1 MAILFSYT
9 KRFYVMKEI
18 RIATR
23 ASKLALAQANQT
35 KRNISLLSQTHHV
48 SLIEISTKGDRDKSD
63 FLYKVGSTGFF
74 TSEVERALLDGRA
87 DIAVHSLKDLP
98 TAITKGLTVSAI
110 PQREQVN
117 DVIVAAKGISSIQ
130 GLPKGA
136 VVGTSSLRRITQ
148 LILIRP
154 DLNCQPLRGNVETRI
169 RKVQEGRVD
178 AIVIARAGLNR
189 LGLSGHISLI
199 LPPEDFIPA
208 PGQGALAIQTREDNT
223 ELCELV
229 SKLDDPNARIT
240 TQTERRIL
248 AGLHGGCSIPLGVF
262 SFIEKESIHIYA
274 ILSNL
279 AATKH
284 IRKTACCL
292 IDRAMETA
300 DTITQQILDEGGK
313 QILEEIRDEKEQ

>member
-1 MAILFSYT
+1 
-9 KRFYVMKEI
+9 MKSI
-18 RIATR
+18 KIATR

-35 KRNISLLSQTHHV
+35 MKDISLLSPNSPI
-48 SLIEISTKGDRDKSD
+48 SLVEISTKGDRDKSD

-87 DIAVHSLKDLP
+87 DVAVHSLKDLP
-98 TAITKGLTVSAI
+98 TVITKGLTISAI

-117 DVIVAAKGISSIQ
+117 DVIVASKGITSIQ
-130 GLPKGA
+130 DLPKGA

-148 LILIRP
+148 LKLIRP
-154 DLNCQPLRGNVETRI
+154 DLDCQPLRGNVETRI
-169 RKVQEGRVD
+169 RKVQEGQVD

-189 LGLSGHISLI
+189 LGLSDHISLI

-223 ELCELV
+223 ELCEIV
-229 SKLDDPNARIT
+229 SKLDDPNARLT
-240 TQTERRIL
+240 TETERRIL

-262 SFIEKESIHIYA
+262 SFIENDTLHIRA

-279 AATKH
+279 AATKQ
-284 IRKTACCL
+284 IRK
-292 IDRAMETA
+292 RASCSLDEALETA
-300 DTITQQILDEGGK
+300 DMITRQILDEGGK
-313 QILEEIRDEKEQ
+313 QILEEIRDEKQQ